1 MATHGMHS
9 CLRRKAHPA
18 LAIWVPR
25 HPERDGPAEAASG
38 GELEAEI
45 VVEAC
50 NGVVVLVDYEEVTAG
65 CEMAVVEA
73 VEGGEGEGGRGEI
86 REVRGDLEVGS
97 VVVFGAFGGGGRGVF
112 CGAAWTLPVVGSI
125 LLAGFPPAGSRW

>member
-1 MATHGMHS
+1 MHS
-9 CLRRKAHPA
+9 RLRRKAHPA

-25 HPERDGPAEAASG
+25 HPERDGPAEAAGS
-38 GELEAEI
+38 GELEAEV

-50 NGVVVLVDYEEVTAG
+50 DGVVVLVDYEEVASG

-73 VEGGEGEGGRGEI
+73 VEGGEGEGGS
-86 REVRGDLEVGS
+86 REVREEGGVLEIGE
-97 VVVFGAFGGGGRGVF
+97 VVVFGTFSGGGRGVF
-112 CGAAWTLPVVGSI
+112 CGAAWTLPVARSI

>member
-9 CLRRKAHPA
+9 RLRRKAHPA
-18 LAIWVPR
+18 LAIRVPR

-50 NGVVVLVDYEEVTAG
+50 NGVVVLMDYEEVAAG
-65 CEMAVVEA
+65 CEMAVVKA
-73 VEGGEGEGGRGEI
+73 VEGGELEGGRGGMG
-86 REVRGDLEVGS
+86 EVRGILEVRG
-97 VVVFGAFGGGGRGVF
+97 VVVFGAFGGGGRGIF
-112 CGAAWTLPVVGSI
+112 CGAAWTLPVAGSI
-125 LLAGFPPAGSRW
+125 LLAGSPAAGSRW